1 VCVCVCVCVC
11 VFVRARAG
19 ICVCFLGI
27 GGREM
32 GEVRSCVLQH
42 GLVFVVN
49 AGGKSRE
56 CAAQT
61 DEQRIKETEEEGTEE
76 TSTGNFEYGGQER

>member
-1 VCVCVCVCVC
+1 MFVCVVVIARGDLCV
-11 VFVRARAG
+11 
-19 ICVCFLGI
+19 FLGI

-42 GLVFVVN
+42 GLVYVVN

-76 TSTGNFEYGGQER
+76 TSTGNFEYGG

>member
-1 VCVCVCVCVC
+1 VRVRVCFCA
-11 VFVRARAG
+11 RARACAG
-19 ICVCFLGI
+19 ICVCVLGI

-42 GLVFVVN
+42 GVVYVVN

-56 CAAQT
+56 CAGQT